1 VALVAL
7 IAAYHESGEAGH
19 LRATLPLAGRT
30 VVERQA
36 RLAASAG
43 ANPVIIVVERLPAA
57 LSAAIERLRRDRV
70 PVKLVRSAEEAAEAV
85 DPYDRVLLIGDG
97 AIVPAAQQVRL
108 AAEPGPAVL
117 TVPEGAHGE
126 LYERIDAEWRWAGLA
141 AIDGGL
147 LRQTARML
155 RDWDLQSTLLRRTL
169 QAGAAHVEADN
180 AAAVAI
186 LDREQDLDELERRI
200 IAGADTANRSWSD
213 VLLAP
218 IERLVTMML
227 VGSPL
232 SPQLIG
238 LGAALLTGLAAAA
251 FYVGWYW
258 IGLIKLLAAT
268 PLEGIATRLARLRM
282 QSGIRQSWWVY
293 LIPFFAGVA
302 FVILGYRLMPL
313 YGWGIVLLP
322 FVTFAFLA
330 ALSVETGERRVPGA
344 VLLAERR
351 GMTWL
356 VLPFALFGQ
365 WPAGFI
371 LLAGYA
377 AASFFWAQQQAHARP
392 EPQGPPQGQD

>member
-1 VALVAL
+1 VALAAL

-43 ANPVIIVVERLPAA
+43 ANPVIIFVERLPAA
-57 LSAAIERLRRDRV
+57 LSAAVERLRRDRV
-70 PVKLVRSAEEAAEAV
+70 PVILVRNVEEAAEAV
-85 DPYDRVLLIGDG
+85 DPFDRLLLVGDG

-108 AAEPGPAVL
+108 AAEEGPAVL

-126 LYERIDAEWRWAGLA
+126 LYERIDAQSRWAGLA
-141 AIDGGL
+141 AIDGAL
-147 LRQTARML
+147 LRETAAML

-169 QAGAAHVEADN
+169 QAGAGHVEADN
-180 AAAVAI
+180 AATVAI
-186 LDREQDLDELERRI
+186 LDRDQDLDELERRI

-213 VLLAP
+213 IVLAP
-218 IERLVTMML
+218 IERLVTLML

-238 LGAALLTGLAAAA
+238 LGAALLTALGAAA

-282 QSGIRQSWWVY
+282 QSGIRQSWWAY
-293 LIPFFAGVA
+293 LVPLFTAAA
-302 FVILGYRLMPL
+302 FIILSYKLMPA
-313 YGWGIVLLP
+313 YGWGMVLLP
-322 FVTFAFLA
+322 FVTLAFLH
-330 ALSVETGERRVPGA
+330 ALSVETEDQSVPGA

-351 GMTWL
+351 GMIWL
-356 VLPFALFGQ
+356 LVPFAVFGL

-371 LLAGYA
+371 VLCAYA
-377 AASFFWAQQQAHARP
+377 AASFFWAQLQVHARHG
-392 EPQGPPQGQD
+392 QQGQD

>member
-1 VALVAL
+1 MALAAL

-43 ANPVIIVVERLPAA
+43 ANPVIIFVERLPAA
-57 LSAAIERLRRDRV
+57 LSAAVERLRRDRV
-70 PVKLVRSAEEAAEAV
+70 PVILVRNVEEAAEAV
-85 DPYDRVLLIGDG
+85 DPFDRILLVGDG

-108 AAEPGPAVL
+108 AAEEGPAVL

-126 LYERIDAEWRWAGLA
+126 LYERIDAQSRWAGLA
-141 AIDGGL
+141 AIDGAL
-147 LRQTARML
+147 LRETAAML

-169 QAGAAHVEADN
+169 QAGAGHVEADN
-180 AAAVAI
+180 AATVAI
-186 LDREQDLDELERRI
+186 LDRDQDLDELERRI

-213 VLLAP
+213 IVLAP
-218 IERLVTMML
+218 IERLITLML

-238 LGAALLTGLAAAA
+238 LGAALLTALAAAA

-282 QSGIRQSWWVY
+282 QSGIRQGWWAY
-293 LIPFFAGVA
+293 LVPLFTAAA
-302 FVILGYRLMPL
+302 FIILSYKLMPV
-313 YGWGIVLLP
+313 YGWGMVLLP
-322 FVTFAFLA
+322 FVTLAFLHA
-330 ALSVETGERRVPGA
+330 SSVEVEDRRVHGA

-351 GMTWL
+351 GMIWL
-356 VLPFALFGQ
+356 LVPFAVFGL

-371 LLAGYA
+371 VLCAYA
-377 AASFFWAQQQAHARP
+377 AASFFWAQLQVHARHG
-392 EPQGPPQGQD
+392 QQGQD

>member
-1 VALVAL
+1 MALAAL

-43 ANPVIIVVERLPAA
+43 ANPVLIFVERLPAA
-57 LSAAIERLRRDRV
+57 LSAAVERLRHDRV
-70 PVKLVRSAEEAAEAV
+70 PVKLVRTVEEVADAI
-85 DPYDRVLLIGDG
+85 DPFDRILLVGDG

-108 AAEPGPAVL
+108 AAVEGPAVL

-126 LYERIDAEWRWAGLA
+126 LYERIDAQWRWAGLA
-141 AIDGGL
+141 AIDGAL
-147 LRQTARML
+147 LRETAGML

-169 QAGAAHVEADN
+169 QAGAGHVEADN

-213 VLLAP
+213 VVLAP
-218 IERLVTMML
+218 IERLLTLLL

-232 SPQLIG
+232 SPQLVG
-238 LGAALLTGLAAAA
+238 LGAALLTALGAAA

-258 IGLIKLLAAT
+258 IGLVKLLAAT

-282 QSGIRQSWWVY
+282 QIGIRQSWWAY
-293 LIPFFAGVA
+293 LIPLFTAAA
-302 FVILGYRLMPL
+302 FIILSYRLMPV

-322 FVTFAFLA
+322 FVTLGFLH
-330 ALSVETGERRVPGA
+330 ALSVETGERAVPGA
-344 VLLAERR
+344 LLLAERK
-351 GMTWL
+351 GMIWL
-356 VLPFALFGQ
+356 LLPFALFGL
-365 WPAGFI
+365 WPAGFVF
-371 LLAGYA
+371 LCAYA
-377 AASFFWAQQQAHARP
+377 AASFFWAQQQVHRPLGAR
-392 EPQGPPQGQD
+392 GNG

>member
-1 VALVAL
+1 VALAAL
-7 IAAYHESGEAGH
+7 IAAYHESGEPGH

-43 ANPVIIVVERLPAA
+43 ANPVIIFVERLPAA
-57 LSAAIERLRRDRV
+57 LSAAVERLRRDRV
-70 PVKLVRSAEEAAEAV
+70 PVLLVRSVEEAAEAV
-85 DPYDRVLLIGDG
+85 DPFDRLLLVGDG
-97 AIVPAAQQVRL
+97 AIVPAAQQARL
-108 AAEPGPAVL
+108 AAEEGNKVL

-126 LYERIDAEWRWAGLA
+126 LYERIDADSRWAGLA
-141 AIDGGL
+141 AVDGAM
-147 LRQTARML
+147 LRATAGML

-169 QAGAAHVEADN
+169 QAGAGHVEADG

-186 LDREQDLDELERRI
+186 LDRDQDLDELERRI
-200 IAGADTANRSWSD
+200 IAGADTTNLTWSD
-213 VLLAP
+213 YLLAP
-218 IERLVTMML
+218 IERLVTLLL

-238 LGAALLTGLAAAA
+238 LGAALLTALGAAS

-293 LIPFFAGVA
+293 LIPLFTTAA
-302 FVILGYRLMPL
+302 FIILAYRLVPA
-313 YGWGIVLLP
+313 YGWGLVLLP
-322 FVTFAFLA
+322 FVTLAFLY
-330 ALSVETGERRVPGA
+330 ALSVEAEHREVAGA

-351 GMTWL
+351 GMIWL
-356 VLPFALFGQ
+356 LLPFALFGL

-371 LLAGYA
+371 FLAAYA
-377 AASFFWAQQQAHARP
+377 AASFFWAQQQVHARP
-392 EPQGPPQGQD
+392 GPPGHP